1 MTRKLST
8 FVAMA
13 ALFLL
18 AAVAQA
24 VIVPVSIVNN
34 TFDPADVTIQPGDT
48 VRWTW
53 VNGFHSTRSDTGIW
67 SSAESF
73 PPFTFDFTFSSVGN
87 FPYYCSQHGAPLGV
101 GMSGIVRVQSP
112 TATPTQTPTP
122 TPTVT
127 PTPTITPTPTNT
139 PIRTPEAFHSVA
151 PCRVADTRDTPGPF
165 GGPALAAGAARNF
178 TIAGRCGIPLTA
190 KSVSFNITI
199 AAPTSLGHITLFPAG
214 KSIPLVSN
222 LNFQAG
228 QTRANN
234 AIVKLGA
241 GGAIGVSNGQGTGT
255 VHFLADVNGY
265 FE

>member
-1 MTRKLST
+1 MNRL
-8 FVAMA
+8 
-13 ALFLL
+13 LL
-18 AAVAQA
+18 AALGALCLLCA
-24 VIVPVSIVNN
+24 SADAAIVPVSIVNN
-34 TFDPADVTIQPGDT
+34 TFDPADITVQPGDT

-73 PPFTFDFTFSSVGN
+73 PPFTFDFTFPSVGN
-87 FPYYCSQHGAPLGV
+87 FPYYCSQHGAPGGV

-122 TPTVT
+122 TVT
-127 PTPTITPTPTNT
+127 PTPTIT
-139 PIRTPEAFHSVA
+139 PIRTPEAFHSVS
-151 PCRVADTRDTPGPF
+151 PCRVVDTRDPPGPF
-165 GGPALAAGAARNF
+165 GGPPLAAGAARSF
-178 TIAGRCGIPLTA
+178 TIAGRCGIPATA
-190 KSVSFNITI
+190 KSVSLNITI
-199 AAPTSLGHITLFPAG
+199 DQPTSLGHITLFPAG

-222 LNFQAG
+222 LNFRVG

-255 VHFLADVNGY
+255 VHFIADVNGY

>member
-1 MTRKLST
+1 MTRKPST

-18 AAVAQA
+18 AAAVQA
-24 VIVPVSIVNN
+24 VIVPVSIVND
-34 TFDPADVTIQPGDT
+34 TFDPSDVTIQPGDT

-53 VNGFHSTRSDTGIW
+53 VNGTHSTTSDTNLW
-67 SSAESF
+67 DSTVQS
-73 PPFTFDFTFSSVGN
+73 PPFTFDFI
-87 FPYYCSQHGAPLGV
+87 FPTAGDFRYYCSLHGAPGGV

-112 TATPTQTPTP
+112 TATPTQTQTPTATP

-127 PTPTITPTPTNT
+127 PTPTITP
-139 PIRTPEAFHSVA
+139 IRTPEAFHSVS
-151 PCRVADTRDTPGPF
+151 PCRVADTRDTPGLF

-178 TIAGRCGIPLTA
+178 TIAGRCGIPVTA

-199 AAPTSLGHITLFPAG
+199 TQPTSPGHITLYPAG

-222 LNFQAG
+222 LNFQTG

-241 GGAIGVSNGQGTGT
+241 GGAIGVSNGQGAGT
-255 VHFLADVNGY
+255 VHFIADVNGW